1 MAKRREIKVEIPPY
15 LTIGDYKKLKQFE
28 GTDQFHQ
35 LIHVISS
42 LTNHPKEEVREWD
55 ARSLIQV
62 GKILM
67 EKSNPKQEYHPLIE
81 WNGLLYGYRSIT
93 KFSLGEYADLESL
106 AKDPTNNLDQ
116 IAALLYRPVKKHKFD
131 SLSFAVKQT
140 IKVINN
146 KIENVFD
153 WYEVEDYNVNQRV
166 IDAHAMKDFPVHL
179 ILGAMAFFLTS
190 ASQSFNNTL
199 FLSNQVTKSQMEALN
214 RKALRNLLES
224 TGGGSPLSTSSLKP
238 TFYPLQEEPQ

>member
-1 MAKRREIKVEIPPY
+1 MAKRREIKIEIPAY
-15 LTIGDYKKLKQFE
+15 LTIGDYKKLKKYE

-42 LTNHPKEEVREWD
+42 LTDQPKEEIREWD
-55 ARSLIQV
+55 ARTLVKV
-62 GKILM
+62 GRILM
-67 EKSNPKQEYHPLIE
+67 EKSNPQQEYHPLIE

-93 KFSLGEYADLESL
+93 KFTLGEYADLETL

-116 IAALLYRPVKKHKFD
+116 IAALLYRPVKKHRFD
-131 SLSFAVKQT
+131 SLSYAVKQT

-153 WYEVEDYNVNQRV
+153 WYEVEDYNVEQRL

-199 FLSNQVTKSQMEALN
+199 YLSSHLSKEQMEALN
-214 RKALRNLLES
+214 SKAMRNLLGS
-224 TGGGSPLSTSSLKP
+224 TGGGSPLSINSLKP